1 MSDETRTPNVKTV
14 RSVFVRAHPFS
25 ASTSYE
31 DRRAEFDRFIAKVKA
46 DALREADSALGDL
59 DNQWPDHLYPAVRG
73 WLKARADRI
82 EGEA

>member
-1 MSDETRTPNVKTV
+1 MGDYTPTTDDMRTSWHRNSMSYGPGE
-14 RSVFVRAHPFS
+14 RA
-25 ASTSYE
+25 
-31 DRRAEFDRFIAKVKA
+31 AEFDRFIAKVKA